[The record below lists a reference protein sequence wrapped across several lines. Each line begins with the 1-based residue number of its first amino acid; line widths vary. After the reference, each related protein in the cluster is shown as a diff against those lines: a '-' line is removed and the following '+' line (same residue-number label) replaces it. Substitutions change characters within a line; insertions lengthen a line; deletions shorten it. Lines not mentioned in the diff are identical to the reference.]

1 MGVDP
6 YFSEK
11 IFKQRSKLP
20 FTINHLNMD
29 GREVSKTGNHNN
41 KEVPSEAPRKHISR
55 ASPRPRRSR
64 SSPVRSGVSENNS
77 PERLARSPSAS
88 ATRIGLPDQILPAP
102 TVLSPHNILYKNN
115 SGPGFGP
122 TAMSFFSP
130 RPPPAPLFIVPLTR
144 NPSTI
149 TENRQRIIQSR
160 PQAKTKKKASRR
172 IVGQILESLFKKLPI
187 KSKAASPKAVKIMGP
202 KASRDIKH
210 NDRNRS
216 IAVQALTKHTCN
228 RKTLSGDEDEYSSCK
243 SSEDA
248 CPECERSFVWA
259 GSVRALRD
267 SHVRLV
273 LRQLRQLQDIEKLN
287 RALRREH
294 VE

>member
-1 MGVDP
+1 
-6 YFSEK
+6 
-11 IFKQRSKLP
+11 
-20 FTINHLNMD
+20 
-29 GREVSKTGNHNN
+29 
-41 KEVPSEAPRKHISR
+41 
-55 ASPRPRRSR
+55 
-64 SSPVRSGVSENNS
+64 
-77 PERLARSPSAS
+77 
-88 ATRIGLPDQILPAP
+88 
-102 TVLSPHNILYKNN
+102 
-115 SGPGFGP
+115 
-122 TAMSFFSP
+122 
-130 RPPPAPLFIVPLTR
+130 
-144 NPSTI
+144 
-149 TENRQRIIQSR
+149 
-160 PQAKTKKKASRR
+160 
-172 IVGQILESLFKKLPI
+172 
-187 KSKAASPKAVKIMGP
+187 MGP

-228 RKTLSGDEDEYSSCK
+228 RKTLSGDEDECSSCK